1 MGKTSRFYEGFE
13 DHREQTVELSRR
25 TEELAHEL
33 CSQAGENAE
42 ALLREIWEL
51 VVRAE
56 ALYTRVWELHGSPSN
71 EESPLLRNV
80 EHRLSHALLDEYT
93 KWIRRPADTD

>member
-13 DHREQTVELSRR
+13 DHREQTVELARR

-33 CSQAGENAE
+33 CSSAGEHAE
-42 ALLREIWEL
+42 VLIREIREL

-56 ALYTRVWELHGSPSN
+56 ALYARVWELHGRPSN
-71 EESPLLRNV
+71 DDSPLLRNV
-80 EHRLSHALLDEYT
+80 EHSLSHVLLDEYT